1 MNNFQTILVAI
12 FLAFFVFAVLIFSGI
27 LKIGSDSKDK
37 AKPIGKVVIWGTFNN
52 SPEFSKVFEDTNSA
66 NMDLS
71 ISYSKKN
78 ESTYEKSLIEAFASG
93 NGPDLFFM
101 TPAMIQKFSNF
112 VYKIPFANY
121 PQKSFTNSF
130 IDGGSIYLASDG
142 VIAFPTMVDPMV
154 LYYNRDML
162 SNEGIVSTPTTWDE
176 LFDLNSKLTKK
187 KSDGTILQSMIA
199 LGRYDNISHAK
210 EILATLLLQSNNPI
224 IKPVENSYAVT
235 LNDNPASL
243 ATPPVEQILNFFT
256 EFSNPSTEAYSWNKS
271 LDKSIDAFTGGKL
284 AFYLGSASE
293 LFKIESTNP
302 NLSFDV
308 TDMLQTKG
316 TNIKRTYGNIYAI
329 AVNKKSAN
337 ITTAFTVAG
346 MMSAGDMAKNL
357 ATAVS
362 LPPASRT
369 LLASKPTDSYLST
382 FFNSAIISRAWLDP
396 DLATSDAIFN
406 EMIQNILSNR
416 LSTSDAVAKAQG
428 QLEFANRK

>member
-1 MNNFQTILVAI
+1 MNNFQTILVAV

-27 LKIGSDSKDK
+27 LKIGDSSTDK

-52 SPEFSKVFEDTNSA
+52 TPEFSKVFEDTNSA
-66 NMDLS
+66 NMDLA
-71 ISYSKKN
+71 ISYVKKN
-78 ESTYEKSLIEAFASG
+78 ESTYEKSLIEAFAAG

-101 TPAMIQKFSNF
+101 TPAMIQKFSSF
-112 VYKIPFANY
+112 VYKIPFASY
-121 PQKSFTNSF
+121 PEKGFKSAF

-142 VIAFPTMVDPMV
+142 VIAFPIMVDPMV

-162 SNEGIVSTPTTWDE
+162 SNEGIVSTPTSWDE
-176 LFDLNSKLTKK
+176 LFALNSKLTKK
-187 KSDGTILQSMIA
+187 KDDGTILQSMIA
-199 LGRYDNISHAK
+199 LGRYDNVSHSK

-224 IKPVENSYAVT
+224 IKTVENSYAVT

-256 EFSNPSTEAYSWNKS
+256 EFSNPGAPAYSWNKS
-271 LDKSIDAFTGGKL
+271 MQKSLDAFTGGKL
-284 AFYLGSASE
+284 AFYLGPASE

-308 TDMLQTKG
+308 IDMLQTKG

-329 AVNKKSAN
+329 AVNKKSPN
-337 ITTAFTVAG
+337 ISTAFTVAG
-346 MMSAGDMAKNL
+346 MMSSGDMAKNL

-369 LLASKPTDSYLST
+369 LLATKPEDPYLFT
-382 FFNSAIISRAWLDP
+382 FFNSAIVARAWLDP
-396 DLATSDAIFN
+396 DSVTSDAIFG

-416 LSTSDAVAKAQG
+416 LSVSDAVSKAQG
-428 QLEFANRK
+428 QLEFANKK

>member
-1 MNNFQTILVAI
+1 MNNFQTILVAV

-27 LKIGSDSKDK
+27 LKIGGDNTDK

-52 SPEFSKVFEDTNSA
+52 TPEFSKVFEDTNSA

-71 ISYSKKN
+71 ITYVKKN

-93 NGPDLFFM
+93 TGPDLFFM

-112 VYKIPFANY
+112 VYKIPFTSY
-121 PQKSFTNSF
+121 PEKAFKSAF
-130 IDGGSIYLASDG
+130 IDGGSIYLATDG
-142 VIAFPTMVDPMV
+142 VIAFPTIVDPMV

-162 SNEGIVSTPTTWDE
+162 SNEGIVSTPVYWDE
-176 LFDLNSKLTKK
+176 LFGLNGKLTKK
-187 KSDGTILQSMIA
+187 KDDGTILQSMIA
-199 LGRYDNISHAK
+199 LGRYDNISHSK
-210 EILATLLLQSNNPI
+210 EILATLMLQSNNPI
-224 IKPVENSYAVT
+224 IKPVENSYTVT
-235 LNDNPASL
+235 LNENPSSL
-243 ATPPVEQILNFFT
+243 ATPPVEQILNFFI
-256 EFSNPSTEAYSWNKS
+256 EFSNPSTSAYSWNRSMQKS
-271 LDKSIDAFTGGKL
+271 MDAFTGGKL

-316 TNIKRTYGNIYAI
+316 TNIKRTYGNIYAL
-329 AVNKKSAN
+329 AVNKKSTN

-346 MMSAGDMAKNL
+346 MLSTGDPAKNL

-369 LLASKPTDSYLST
+369 LLANKPTDPYLFT
-382 FFNSAIISRAWLDP
+382 FFNGAIVSRAWLDP
-396 DLATSDAIFN
+396 DSTTSDSIFG
-406 EMIQNILSNR
+406 ELIQNILSNK
-416 LSTSDAVAKAQG
+416 LSVSDAVSKAQG